1 MRRPRWALAVP
12 PDPTTVATPTVG
24 AVTAQDEFGVLLKEH
39 IGPGLRER
47 GWKGSGLSWM
57 RPHPTHWVLVGW
69 QKSTSSN
76 AATVA
81 FTGDLKVIAKDA
93 WDAENVPAGRAP
105 TRPSSATSWGV
116 GWEKRLGEVMPDS
129 SGDRWW
135 SVRAGDGLAVIAQEV
150 MEALDAFGLPA
161 IEQQLAS
168 AAEQPR
174 QCRHNVGGRNWF
186 EPCRRVADI
195 EVRSEDRVLFRC
207 AGHAEA
213 S

>member
-1 MRRPRWALAVP
+1 MLMK
-12 PDPTTVATPTVG
+12 DS
-24 AVTAQDEFGVLLKEH
+24 
-39 IGPGLRER
+39 IGPGLRGR
-47 GWKGSGLSWM
+47 GWKGSGLNWV

-81 FTGDLKVIAKDA
+81 VTGNLKVIAKDA
-93 WDAENVPAGRAP
+93 WDAENVPAGRVP
-105 TRPSSATSWGV
+105 PRPSSATSWGV

-135 SVRAGDGLAVIAQEV
+135 SVRAGDDLAVIAREV

-174 QCRHNVGGRNWF
+174 QCWRNVGGRNWF
-186 EPCRRVADI
+186 DPCRRVAGI

-207 AGHAEA
+207 AEHAEV